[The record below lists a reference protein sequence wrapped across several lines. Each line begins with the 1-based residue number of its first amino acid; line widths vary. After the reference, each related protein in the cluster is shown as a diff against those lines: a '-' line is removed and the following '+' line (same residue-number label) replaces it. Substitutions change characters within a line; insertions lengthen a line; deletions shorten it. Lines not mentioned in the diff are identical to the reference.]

1 MVVLFAIIAGAV
13 LTAESPP
20 PQPACASSATQTMP
34 FCNITLANEQRVH
47 DLVSRLTLA
56 EKVSA
61 VDYDDL
67 LQHCVWLHRSL

>member
-13 LTAESPP
+13 LTAESVPP
-20 PQPACASSATQTMP
+20 PACASSATQTMP